1 MAEPLRI
8 VMLGALGQMPFAGVA
23 WQVLHYLEGLRRL
36 GHEVVYVED
45 TGNWPYDPELET
57 ITDDATGAVRRLGA
71 LLSAFGFGDCWA
83 FFNAAHPGELH
94 GMPTP
99 ELVARMRRADVLV
112 NLSGATVLGPA
123 HLRVPTRIYL
133 ETDPVTPQ
141 IEIDEGRGFTAEL
154 LAAHTHHFTFGE
166 RIGTPE
172 CVVPVGP
179 FLYLPT
185 RQPVVLD
192 WWAPPDGNGHRA
204 GNGNGNGNGNAG
216 SARRARLRCTTV
228 ANWEQRHKDIRWR
241 GETYT
246 WSKSAE
252 FEKLLGVPARV
263 DATLELA
270 LALDD
275 EVTLARLRAAGYVVS
290 PARGL
295 SNDPRAYRDY
305 IRRSGAEFTAAKDQN
320 VRLRSGWFSDRTATY
335 LASGRPAVVQ
345 DTGFDGV
352 LPTGEGL
359 LSFRT
364 PDEAVAALQD
374 VAADPARHGRVALA
388 IAREFFDAEV
398 VLAKLLRDA
407 GL

>member
-1 MAEPLRI
+1 MAERLRI
-8 VMLGALGQMPFAGVA
+8 VVLGALGQMPFAGVA
-23 WQVLHYLEGLRRL
+23 WQVLHYLEGFRRL
-36 GHEVVYVED
+36 GHDVSYVED
-45 TGNWPYDPELET
+45 TGNWPYDPDLET
-57 ITDDATGAVRRLGA
+57 VTDDATGAVRRLRG

-94 GMPTP
+94 GMPTGQ
-99 ELVARMRRADVLV
+99 LVSRLGRADVLV

-179 FLYLPT
+179 FRYMPT

-192 WWAPPDGNGHRA
+192 WWAPPSHNGHRTA
-204 GNGNGNGNGNAG
+204 NGNGDGSGNGA
-216 SARRARLRCTTV
+216 SKARLRCTTV
-228 ANWEQRHKDIRWR
+228 ANWEQGHKDIRWR

-270 LALDD
+270 LDLDD
-275 EVTLARLRAAGYVVS
+275 EATLARLRAAGYVVG

-345 DTGFDGV
+345 DTGFDDV

-359 LSFRT
+359 LSLRT
-364 PDEAVAALQD
+364 PDEAVAALQE
-374 VAADPARHGRVALA
+374 VAADPARHGTAALA